1 MVPKTMLIQK
11 LSAILG
17 KVYPQLILY
26 TLRMALWLGVRYLP
40 PETEMEDSKL
50 VMNINMH
57 NYHYQINVH
66 VRKYLISFT
75 SH

>member
-1 MVPKTMLIQK
+1 MFIQN

-26 TLRMALWLGVRYLP
+26 VLHMALWLGVGYLP

-50 VMNINMH
+50 V
-57 NYHYQINVH
+57 INVNMYNYYYWVNVH
-66 VRKYLISFT
+66 GMK
-75 SH
+75 